1 LQRKARERHAE
12 AMARGNKPFVG
23 SIVALPTPFRGGSID
38 ECALAQD
45 IVFHIENGT
54 QGLVVG
60 GSTGEAASL
69 NMAERQV
76 LWSRA
81 IEAVSGRIPVLL
93 GVGAPSTSA
102 TLDLARAAVAAGAD
116 GLLAVTPYYTVP
128 DARGLIAHFSALAEA
143 HPDTPILLYNVP
155 GRTGCDLKPATA
167 HELADRY
174 DNIVG
179 IKECTRSIPRIQAL
193 MGNANLAV
201 YAGDDLAL
209 FDFMRHG
216 AQGAITVTGN
226 VLPTETA
233 ELIGLA
239 SINPNAKR
247 VADLESLL
255 APVIAALSL
264 GPNPTPVKAA
274 MEMARNYPGELRLP
288 LLTAEPA
295 LRDRIRTAIAAH
307 VSLQPV

>member
-1 LQRKARERHAE
+1 
-12 AMARGNKPFVG
+12 MARGNNAFVG
-23 SIVALPTPFRGGSID
+23 SIVALPTPFRGGIID
-38 ECALAQD
+38 EGALAQD
-45 IVFHIENGT
+45 IDFHIEHGT
-54 QGLVVG
+54 QGLVIG

-69 NMAERQV
+69 NIAERHV

-81 IEAVSGRIPVLL
+81 IDSVNGRVPVLL

-102 TLDLARAAVAAGAD
+102 TLELAHAAVAEGAD

-128 DARGLIAHFSALAEA
+128 DARGQVAHFSALAEA
-143 HPDTPILLYNVP
+143 HPNTPILLYNVP
-155 GRTGCDLKPATA
+155 ARTGCDMSADTA
-167 HELADRY
+167 HELANKY
-174 DNIVG
+174 ENIVG

-193 MGNANLAV
+193 MGNPNLAV

-209 FDFMRHG
+209 FDFMSHG

-226 VLPTETA
+226 VLPAETA

-239 SINPNAKR
+239 AINPNAKR
-247 VADLESLL
+247 VGDLEAIL

-274 MEMARNYPGELRLP
+274 LEMARGYPGELRLP

-295 LRDRIRTAIAAH
+295 LRDRIRAAIAAH
-307 VSLQPV
+307 VDLQPA

>member
-1 LQRKARERHAE
+1 
-12 AMARGNKPFVG
+12 MARGNNPFVG

-38 ECALAQD
+38 ESALAQD
-45 IVFHIENGT
+45 IDFHIENGT

-69 NMAERQV
+69 SMEERHV

-81 IEAVSGRIPVLL
+81 IGHVDGRVPVLL
-93 GVGAPSTSA
+93 GIGAPSTSA
-102 TLDLARAAVAAGAD
+102 TLDLARAAVAEGAD

-128 DARGLIAHFSALAEA
+128 DARGLIAHYSALAEA
-143 HPDTPILLYNVP
+143 HPNTPILLYNVP
-155 GRTGCDLKPATA
+155 NRTGCDLQPSTV

-174 DNIVG
+174 ENIVG

-193 MGNANLAV
+193 MGNPNLAV

-226 VLPTETA
+226 LLPAETA

-239 SINPNAKR
+239 SINPNNKR
-247 VADLESLL
+247 VETLEKLL

-264 GPNPTPVKAA
+264 GPNPTPIKAA
-274 MEMARNYPGELRLP
+274 LEMARGYPAELRLP
-288 LLTAEPA
+288 LLSAEPA
-295 LRDRIRTAIAAH
+295 LRDRIRAAIASH
-307 VSLQPV
+307 VSLQTA